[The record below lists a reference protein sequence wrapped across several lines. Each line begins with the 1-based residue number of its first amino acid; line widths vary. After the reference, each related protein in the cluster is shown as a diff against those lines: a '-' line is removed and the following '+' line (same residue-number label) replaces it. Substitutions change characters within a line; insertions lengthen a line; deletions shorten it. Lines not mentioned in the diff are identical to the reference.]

1 MKESWRTTGQS
12 LAASLDGPR
21 FCGFE
26 RLQRAIFFAVFMIWS
41 SLVRAIACVCSVEFR
56 ARMLTII
63 RTRTLPMTLSSSLS
77 GPLVEPRVI
86 RKQYAMEMAVE
97 RTRLLYQ
104 GSLLPTLF
112 MLINGLV
119 CAGLLWSPQ
128 RYLLV
133 SIWLIWLLSLVALR
147 VIQVAAF
154 DSAMP
159 SRQAQ
164 PIWRRMFLLGSAIS
178 GLTLAA
184 AGIALVP
191 TDSFLQQAWVFGLIG
206 AATLSASVAYAV
218 SLPAFLSFTLPCLL
232 PAIGYLF
239 WGGDEQQQGWGWL
252 GLILLGSLSV
262 VAWQVNR
269 LIQRELMRRFQN
281 QALIEHLQQAQSR
294 SELLNQELAREIEQR
309 RHAEEEL
316 REAQVGLESRVAQRS
331 RELDAANQ
339 ALSKSEARLALAL
352 KASELGL
359 WDWNLQTDEV
369 HHTQLKE
376 LFGIEPEFVTAMLSH
391 LKPRLHPLDLPPLRR
406 ALVEH
411 LKGRTED
418 YQIEYRVRHGDGH
431 WVWIEDRGRAVER
444 GANGRVI
451 RMVGTRRDISVSKGL
466 EEQRQLAA
474 TVFEAASEGIVIFD
488 PDYALIA
495 VNQAFSRVT
504 GYQIED
510 LLGRNVVELPC
521 SRDARRHYP
530 AIHQALEQHGS
541 WQGELVEARKNGEL
555 YPQWLQLNVVRDIR
569 GNVSHIVGFFADLS
583 ARRESEERMRYLTHY
598 DELTGLA
605 NRSLFRERLN
615 EAHQRVRQG
624 GRSLA
629 LLHINLDRFKL
640 LNDSLGHE
648 VADQMLQKMA
658 RRLVN
663 ALPEADTIARL
674 SGDEFAVLFDA
685 YGNLSSLARVA
696 TRLSTK
702 LRLPLTVE
710 GHELVVSASMGI
722 SMLPDNAR
730 EISALVSQSNMAMQH
745 AKHLG
750 GNNFQFYTDSLQA
763 STLERLQL
771 ENHLRKAIEEKQ
783 LKVFYQ
789 PKLCLAT
796 GRLNAA
802 EALVRWDHPTMG
814 RVPPG
819 DFIGLAEETGLI
831 GPIGEFVLRQA
842 CWQACEWQRQG
853 LEPIRVSVN
862 LSVHQLRQGKLVS
875 LVRQVL
881 EETGLAPHYLELE
894 LTESQ
899 LLDSVEHIIA
909 TFQQLR
915 DLGVKLAI
923 DDFGTGYSSLSYL
936 KRIPVDYVKIDQAFI
951 RGLGEGGEDAAITR
965 AIIAMAHGLSLKV
978 VAEGVERPEQL
989 EFLKAELCDEVQ
1001 GYLIS
1006 RPVEAFAVAE
1016 LLRADNPFA

>member
-1 MKESWRTTGQS
+1 
-12 LAASLDGPR
+12 
-21 FCGFE
+21 
-26 RLQRAIFFAVFMIWS
+26 
-41 SLVRAIACVCSVEFR
+41 
-56 ARMLTII
+56 
-63 RTRTLPMTLSSSLS
+63 MTLSTDLS
-77 GPLVEPRVI
+77 GPSVEPRVI

-128 RYLLV
+128 RYFLV
-133 SIWLIWLLSLVALR
+133 SVWLIWLLSLVALR

-159 SRQAQ
+159 SRQAHPVWQ
-164 PIWRRMFLLGSAIS
+164 RMFLLGSALT
-178 GLTLAA
+178 GLTLAG

-191 TDSFLQQAWVFGLIG
+191 ADSFQQQAWVFGLIG
-206 AATLSASVAYAV
+206 AAALSASVAYAV
-218 SLPAFLSFTLPCLL
+218 SLHAYLSFTLPCLL
-232 PAIGYLF
+232 PAIVYLF
-239 WGGDEQQQGWGWL
+239 WGGDPQAQGWGWL

-269 LIQRELMRRFQN
+269 LIQRGLLRRFQN

-294 SELLNQELAREIEQR
+294 SDQLNQELAREVEQR
-309 RHAEEEL
+309 RHAEDEL
-316 REAQVGLESRVAQRS
+316 RKAQVGLESRVAQRS
-331 RELDAANQ
+331 LELDVANQ

-369 HHTQLKE
+369 HHTQIKE
-376 LFGIEPEFVTAMLSH
+376 LFGLEPEYVTAMLSH
-391 LKPRLHPLDLPPLRR
+391 LKPRLHPQDLPPLKR

-431 WVWIEDRGRAVER
+431 WVWIEDRGRVVER
-444 GANGRVI
+444 SDSGRVV
-451 RMVGTRRDISVSKGL
+451 RMVGTRRDISASKDL

-474 TVFEAASEGIVIFD
+474 TVFEAASEGIVIFN
-488 PDYALIA
+488 PDYELIA
-495 VNQAFSRVT
+495 INQAFSRVT
-504 GYQIED
+504 GYHID
-510 LLGRNVVELPC
+510 DMLGRNVVELPC
-521 SRDARRHYP
+521 SRDARRHYS
-530 AIHQALEQHGS
+530 AIHHALEQHGS
-541 WQGELVEARKNGEL
+541 WQGELVETRKNGEL
-555 YPQWLQLNVVRDIR
+555 YPQWLQLNAVRDRR
-569 GNVSHIVGFFADLS
+569 GHVSHIVGFFADLS

-605 NRSLFRERLN
+605 NRSLFRERLR

-648 VADQMLQKMA
+648 VADQLLQKMA

-674 SGDEFAVLFDA
+674 SGDEFAVLFDS

-696 TRLSTK
+696 TRLSSK
-702 LRLPLTVE
+702 LRLPVTVD

-750 GNNFQFYTDSLQA
+750 GDNFQFYTESLQA

-771 ENHLRKAIEEKQ
+771 ENQLRKAIEERQ

-796 GRLNAA
+796 GKLNAA

-819 DFIGLAEETGLI
+819 EFIGLAEETGLI

-894 LTESQ
+894 LTESH

-951 RGLGEGGEDAAITR
+951 RGLGQGTVDAAITR

-989 EFLKAELCDEVQ
+989 EFLKAERCDEVQ

-1006 RPVEAFAVAE
+1006 RPIEADGLAA
-1016 LLRADNPFA
+1016 LLRADFRAT

>member
-1 MKESWRTTGQS
+1 
-12 LAASLDGPR
+12 
-21 FCGFE
+21 
-26 RLQRAIFFAVFMIWS
+26 
-41 SLVRAIACVCSVEFR
+41 
-56 ARMLTII
+56 
-63 RTRTLPMTLSSSLS
+63 MTLSFDLS
-77 GPLVEPRVI
+77 GPIVEPREI

-128 RYLLV
+128 RYFLV
-133 SIWLIWLLSLVALR
+133 SVWLVWLLSLVALR

-154 DSAMP
+154 DSAIP
-159 SRQAQ
+159 NRQAN
-164 PIWRRMFLLGSAIS
+164 PIWRRMFLLGSGLT
-178 GLTLAA
+178 GLTLAG
-184 AGIALVP
+184 AGIALAP
-191 TDSFLQQAWVFGLIG
+191 ADNFIQQAWVFGLIG
-206 AATLSASVAYAV
+206 AAALSASVAYAV

-232 PAIGYLF
+232 PAIAYMFL
-239 WGGDEQQQGWGWL
+239 GGDEQLQGWGWF
-252 GLILLGSLSV
+252 GLILLGALSV

-269 LIQRELMRRFQN
+269 LIDRGLMRRFQN
-281 QALIEHLQQAQSR
+281 QALIEHLQQAQSC
-294 SELLNQELAREIEQR
+294 SDQLNQKLAKEIEQR
-309 RHAEEEL
+309 RRAEDEL
-316 REAQVGLESRVAQRS
+316 REIQIDLENRVAQRS
-331 RELDAANQ
+331 LELDAANQ

-369 HHTQLKE
+369 HHTQIQE
-376 LFGIEPEFVTAMLSH
+376 LFGLEPEQVTALLRH
-391 LKPRLHPLDLPPLRR
+391 LKPRLHPEDLPALKR

-444 GANGRVI
+444 AKNGRVI

-488 PDYALIA
+488 PNYALIA

-504 GYQIED
+504 GYDIED
-510 LLGRNVVELPC
+510 MIGRNVVELPC
-521 SRDARRHYP
+521 SRDARRHYA
-530 AIHQALEQHGS
+530 AIHQALEQQGS
-541 WQGELVEARKNGEL
+541 WQGELVETRKNGEM
-555 YPQWLQLNVVRDIR
+555 YPQWLQLNAVRDTR

-605 NRSLFRERLN
+605 NRSMFRERLS

-624 GRSLA
+624 GYRSLA
-629 LLHINLDRFKL
+629 LLHINLDRFKQ

-648 VADQMLQKMA
+648 VADQLLQKMA
-658 RRLVN
+658 QRLVN

-674 SGDEFAVLFDA
+674 SGDEFAVLFNS

-696 TRLSTK
+696 TRLASK
-702 LRLPLTVE
+702 LSLPVTIE

-722 SMLPDNAR
+722 SLLPDSAR

-771 ENHLRKAIEEKQ
+771 ENHLRKAVEEQQ
-783 LKVFYQ
+783 LTVFYQ

-796 GRLNAA
+796 GKLNAA
-802 EALVRWDHPTMG
+802 EALVRWNHPTMG

-881 EETGLAPHYLELE
+881 EETALAPHLLELE

-951 RGLGEGGEDAAITR
+951 RGLGEGSEDAAITR
-965 AIIAMAHGLSLKV
+965 AIIAMAHGLKLKV
-978 VAEGVERPEQL
+978 VAEGVEREEQL
-989 EFLKAELCDEVQ
+989 EFLKAERCDEVQ

-1006 RPVEAFAVAE
+1006 RPVEAETLAG
-1016 LLRADNPFA
+1016 LLLAQAAS

>member
-1 MKESWRTTGQS
+1 
-12 LAASLDGPR
+12 
-21 FCGFE
+21 
-26 RLQRAIFFAVFMIWS
+26 
-41 SLVRAIACVCSVEFR
+41 
-56 ARMLTII
+56 
-63 RTRTLPMTLSSSLS
+63 MTLSTSLS
-77 GPLVEPRVI
+77 GPSVAPQVI
-86 RKQYAMEMAVE
+86 RQQYATQMAVE

-104 GSLLPTLF
+104 GSLLPTVF
-112 MLINGLV
+112 MLLNGLV
-119 CAGLLWSPQ
+119 CAALLWSPQ
-128 RYLLV
+128 RYGLV
-133 SIWLIWLLSLVALR
+133 SVWLVWLLTLVALR

-154 DSAMP
+154 DSALP
-159 SRQAQ
+159 ARQAQ
-164 PIWRRMFLLGSAIS
+164 PVWQRMFLLGSAAS
-178 GLTLAA
+178 GLTLGI
-184 AGIALVP
+184 AGIAVVP

-218 SLPAFLSFTLPCLL
+218 SLPAFLSFALPCLL

-239 WGGDEQQQGWGWL
+239 WGSGEQQGWGWL
-252 GLILLGSLSV
+252 GLILLGLLSV

-269 LIQRELMRRFQN
+269 LIQRGLLRGFQN
-281 QALIEHLQQAQSR
+281 QALIEHLQQSQHR
-294 SELLNQELAREIEQR
+294 SEQLNEDLAREIEQR
-309 RHAEEEL
+309 RSAEEQL
-316 REAQVGLESRVAQRS
+316 RQAQVGLEQRVAQRS
-331 RELDAANQ
+331 LELDAANQ
-339 ALSKSEARLALAL
+339 ALKKSEARLGLAL

-376 LFGIEPEFVTAMLSH
+376 LFGLEPEYVTAMLGH
-391 LKPRLHPLDLPPLRR
+391 LNPRLHPQDVPLLKR

-418 YQIEYRVRHGDGH
+418 YQIEYRVRHEDGH

-444 GANGRVI
+444 TSNGRVI
-451 RMVGTRRDISVSKGL
+451 RMVGTRRDISTRKEL
-466 EEQRQLAA
+466 EEQRRLAA
-474 TVFEAASEGIVIFD
+474 TVFEAASEGIVILD

-495 VNQAFSRVT
+495 INQAFSHVT

-510 LLGRNVVELPC
+510 MLGRNVVELPC

-530 AIHQALEQHGS
+530 VIHQALEQHGS

-555 YPQWLQLNVVRDIR
+555 YPQWLQLTAVRDVR
-569 GNVSHIVGFFADLS
+569 GNVSHIVGFFTDLS
-583 ARRESEERMRYLTHY
+583 ARRASEERMRYLSHY

-605 NRSLFRERLN
+605 NRALFRERLHD
-615 EAHQRVRQG
+615 AYQRIRQG

-648 VADQMLQKMA
+648 VADQLLQKMA

-696 TRLSTK
+696 TRLSAK
-702 LRLPLTVE
+702 LRLPLNIE

-730 EISALVSQSNMAMQH
+730 DIPALVSQSNMAMQH

-771 ENHLRKAIEEKQ
+771 ENQLRKAIDEHQ

-853 LEPIRVSVN
+853 LAPIRVSVN

-951 RGLGEGGEDAAITR
+951 RGVGEGGEDAAITR

-978 VAEGVERPEQL
+978 VAEGVEDQRQL
-989 EFLKAELCDEVQ
+989 DFLKAEGCDEVQ

-1006 RPVEAFAVAE
+1006 RPVEASE
-1016 LLRADNPFA
+1016 LGALLGR

>member
-1 MKESWRTTGQS
+1 
-12 LAASLDGPR
+12 
-21 FCGFE
+21 
-26 RLQRAIFFAVFMIWS
+26 
-41 SLVRAIACVCSVEFR
+41 
-56 ARMLTII
+56 
-63 RTRTLPMTLSSSLS
+63 MTLSSDLS
-77 GPLVEPRVI
+77 GPAVDPRVI

-119 CAGLLWSPQ
+119 CAWLLWSPQ
-128 RYLLV
+128 RYFLV
-133 SIWLIWLLSLVALR
+133 SVWLVWLLSLVALR

-154 DSAMP
+154 DSAIP
-159 SRQAQ
+159 NRQAH
-164 PIWRRMFLLGSAIS
+164 PIWRRMFLLGSALT
-178 GLTLAA
+178 GLTLAG

-191 TDSFLQQAWVFGLIG
+191 GDNFIQQAWVFGLIG
-206 AATLSASVAYAV
+206 AAALSASVAYAV

-239 WGGDEQQQGWGWL
+239 WGGDEQGQGWGWF
-252 GLILLGSLSV
+252 GLILLGALSV

-269 LIQRELMRRFQN
+269 LIDSGLLRRFQN
-281 QALIEHLQQAQSR
+281 QALIEHLQQAR
-294 SELLNQELAREIEQR
+294 SEGDRLNHKLAKEIDQR
-309 RHAEEEL
+309 RRAEDEL
-316 REAQVGLESRVAQRS
+316 RAIQTGLEGRIAQRS
-331 RELDAANQ
+331 LELDSANQ

-359 WDWNLQTDEV
+359 WDWNLKTDEV
-369 HHTQLKE
+369 HHTHLQE
-376 LFGIEPEFVTAMLSH
+376 LFGLEPEFVTAMLRH
-391 LKPRLHPLDLPPLRR
+391 LKPRLHPDDLPSLKR

-411 LKGRTED
+411 LKGRSED
-418 YQIEYRVRHGDGH
+418 YQVEYRVRHVDGH

-444 GANGRVI
+444 SDNGRVI
-451 RMVGTRRDISVSKGL
+451 RMVGTRRDISVSKSL
-466 EEQRQLAA
+466 EVQRQLAA

-488 PDYALIA
+488 PNYALIA

-504 GYQIED
+504 GYAIED
-510 LLGRNVVELPC
+510 MLGRNVVDLPC
-521 SRDARRHYP
+521 SRDARRHY
-530 AIHQALEQHGS
+530 ATIHQALEQQGT
-541 WQGELVEARKNGEL
+541 WQGELVETRKNGEL
-555 YPQWLQLNVVRDIR
+555 YPQWLQLNTVRDAR

-583 ARRESEERMRYLTHY
+583 ARRQSEERMRYLTHY

-605 NRSLFRERLN
+605 NRSLFRERLS

-624 GRSLA
+624 GYRSLA

-648 VADQMLQKMA
+648 IADQLLQKIA

-674 SGDEFAVLFDA
+674 SGDEFAVLFNA

-696 TRLSTK
+696 TRLSSK
-702 LRLPLTVE
+702 LRTPMTVE

-722 SMLPDNAR
+722 SLLPDNAR
-730 EISALVSQSNMAMQH
+730 EVSALVSQSNIAMQH

-771 ENHLRKAIEEKQ
+771 ENQLRKAIEEKQ

-814 RVPPG
+814 SVPPG

-853 LEPIRVSVN
+853 LAPIRMSVN
-862 LSVHQLRQGKLVS
+862 LSVHQLRHGKLVS

-881 EETGLAPHYLELE
+881 EETGLAPHNLELE
-894 LTESQ
+894 LTESH

-915 DLGVKLAI
+915 NLGVKLAI

-951 RGLGEGGEDAAITR
+951 RGLGEGTVDAAITR

-989 EFLKAELCDEVQ
+989 EFLKAERCDEVQ

-1006 RPVEAFAVAE
+1006 RPVEADG
-1016 LLRADNPFA
+1016 LLQQLRADAKPL

>member
-1 MKESWRTTGQS
+1 
-12 LAASLDGPR
+12 
-21 FCGFE
+21 
-26 RLQRAIFFAVFMIWS
+26 
-41 SLVRAIACVCSVEFR
+41 
-56 ARMLTII
+56 
-63 RTRTLPMTLSSSLS
+63 MTLSFDLS
-77 GPLVEPRVI
+77 GPTVEPRVI

-128 RYLLV
+128 RYFLV
-133 SIWLIWLLSLVALR
+133 SVWLVWLLSLVALR

-154 DSAMP
+154 DSAIP
-159 SRQAQ
+159 NRQAQ
-164 PIWRRMFLLGSAIS
+164 PIWRRMFLLGSGLT
-178 GLTLAA
+178 GLTLAG

-191 TDSFLQQAWVFGLIG
+191 ADNFIQQAWVFGLIG
-206 AATLSASVAYAV
+206 AAALSASVAYAV

-232 PAIGYLF
+232 PAIAYMF
-239 WGGDEQQQGWGWL
+239 WGADEQQQGWGWF
-252 GLILLGSLSV
+252 GLILLGALSV
-262 VAWQVNR
+262 VTWQVNR
-269 LIQRELMRRFQN
+269 LIDRGLMRRFQN
-281 QALIEHLQQAQSR
+281 QALIEHLQQAQSC
-294 SELLNQELAREIEQR
+294 SDQLNQKLAKEIEQR
-309 RHAEEEL
+309 RRAENEL
-316 REAQVGLESRVAQRS
+316 REIQVDLENRVAQRS
-331 RELDAANQ
+331 LELDAANQ

-369 HHTQLKE
+369 HHTQIQE
-376 LFGIEPEFVTAMLSH
+376 LFGLEPDQVTAILRH
-391 LKPRLHPLDLPPLRR
+391 LKPRLHPEDLPALKR

-444 GANGRVI
+444 AENGRVL
-451 RMVGTRRDISVSKGL
+451 RMVGTRRDISVSKNL

-488 PDYALIA
+488 PTYALIA
-495 VNQAFSRVT
+495 INQAFSRVT
-504 GYQIED
+504 GYAIEEMI
-510 LLGRNVVELPC
+510 GRNVVELPC
-521 SRDARRHYP
+521 SRDARRHYA
-530 AIHQALEQHGS
+530 AIHQALEQQGS
-541 WQGELVEARKNGEL
+541 WQGELVETRKNGEM
-555 YPQWLQLNVVRDIR
+555 YPQWLQLNAVRDSR

-605 NRSLFRERLN
+605 NRAMFRERLS

-624 GRSLA
+624 GYRSLA
-629 LLHINLDRFKL
+629 LLHINLDRFKQ

-648 VADQMLQKMA
+648 VADQLLQKMA

-674 SGDEFAVLFDA
+674 SGDEFAVLFNA

-696 TRLSTK
+696 TRLASK
-702 LRLPLTVE
+702 LRLPVTID

-722 SMLPDNAR
+722 SLLPDSAR

-796 GRLNAA
+796 GKLNAA

-881 EETGLAPHYLELE
+881 EETGLEPRYLELE

-951 RGLGEGGEDAAITR
+951 RGLGEGSEDAAITR

-978 VAEGVERPEQL
+978 VAEGVERTEQL
-989 EFLKAELCDEVQ
+989 EFLKIERCDEVQ

-1006 RPVEAFAVAE
+1006 RPIEAQGLAR
-1016 LLRADNPFA
+1016 LLREQCAG

>member
-1 MKESWRTTGQS
+1 
-12 LAASLDGPR
+12 
-21 FCGFE
+21 
-26 RLQRAIFFAVFMIWS
+26 
-41 SLVRAIACVCSVEFR
+41 
-56 ARMLTII
+56 
-63 RTRTLPMTLSSSLS
+63 MTLSSSLP
-77 GPLVEPRVI
+77 GPIVEPQVI

-128 RYLLV
+128 RYWLV
-133 SIWLIWLLSLVALR
+133 SVWLVWLLALVALR

-154 DSAMP
+154 DSAIP
-159 SRQAQ
+159 GRQAQ
-164 PIWRRMFLLGSAIS
+164 PIWHRMFLLGSAVS

-239 WGGDEQQQGWGWL
+239 WGGDERQQGWGWL

-269 LIQRELMRRFQN
+269 LIQRGMMRRFQN

-294 SELLNQELAREIEQR
+294 SERLNQALAREVEQR
-309 RHAEEEL
+309 RQAEEEL
-316 REAQVGLESRVAQRS
+316 REAQVGLENRVAQRS
-331 RELDAANQ
+331 LDLDAANQ

-376 LFGIEPEFVTAMLSH
+376 LFGLEPEFITAMLRH
-391 LKPRLHPLDLPPLRR
+391 LKPRLHPKDLPALRR

-444 GANGRVI
+444 SASGRVL
-451 RMVGTRRDISVSKGL
+451 RMVGTRRDISASKDL

-504 GYQIED
+504 GYQVED

-530 AIHQALEQHGS
+530 IIHQALEAQGT

-555 YPQWLQLNVVRDIR
+555 YPQWLQLNVVRDSR

-583 ARRESEERMRYLTHY
+583 ARRESEERMRNLTHY

-605 NRSLFRERLN
+605 NRALFRERLH
-615 EAHQRVRQG
+615 EAHQRVRRG

-640 LNDSLGHE
+640 LNDSLGHD
-648 VADQMLQKMA
+648 VADQLLQKMA

-663 ALPEADTIARL
+663 ALPEANTIARL

-702 LRLPLTVE
+702 LRVPLTIE
-710 GHELVVSASMGI
+710 DHELVVSASMGI
-722 SMLPDNAR
+722 SLLPDNAR
-730 EISALVSQSNMAMQH
+730 EISTLISQSNMAMQH

-750 GNNFQFYTDSLQA
+750 GNNFQFYTDSLQT
-763 STLERLQL
+763 STFERLQL
-771 ENHLRKAIEEKQ
+771 ENQLRKAIEERQ

-789 PKLCLAT
+789 PKRCLAT

-814 RVPPG
+814 WVLPG
-819 DFIGLAEETGLI
+819 AFIGLAEETGLI

-862 LSVHQLRQGKLVS
+862 LSVHQLRRGTLVS

-909 TFQQLR
+909 TFEQLR

-951 RGLGEGGEDAAITR
+951 RGLGEGGADAAITR

-978 VAEGVERPEQL
+978 VAEGVEHEEQL
-989 EFLKAELCDEVQ
+989 AFLKAERCDEVQ

-1006 RPVEAFAVAE
+1006 RPVEADRFSG
-1016 LLRADNPFA
+1016 LLRDQDAGP

>member
-1 MKESWRTTGQS
+1 
-12 LAASLDGPR
+12 
-21 FCGFE
+21 
-26 RLQRAIFFAVFMIWS
+26 
-41 SLVRAIACVCSVEFR
+41 
-56 ARMLTII
+56 
-63 RTRTLPMTLSSSLS
+63 MTLSTGPS
-77 GPLVEPRVI
+77 GPFVEPRVV

-112 MLINGLV
+112 MLLNGLV
-119 CAGLLWSPQ
+119 CAWLLWSPE
-128 RYLLV
+128 RYWLV
-133 SIWLIWLLSLVALR
+133 SVWMVWLLALVALR

-154 DSAMP
+154 DSAIP

-164 PIWRRMFLLGSAIS
+164 PVWRRMFLLGSAVS
-178 GLTLAA
+178 GLTLAC
-184 AGIALVP
+184 AGIALMP
-191 TDSFLQQAWVFGLIG
+191 TDNFLQQAWVFGLIG
-206 AATLSASVAYAV
+206 AAILSASVAYAV

-239 WGGDEQQQGWGWL
+239 WGGDEQQRGWGWL
-252 GLILLGSLSV
+252 GLILLVSLSV

-269 LIQRELMRRFQN
+269 LIQMGLLRRFQN

-294 SELLNQELAREIEQR
+294 SEQLNSELLREVEQR
-309 RHAEEEL
+309 RRAEEEL

-331 RELDAANQ
+331 LELDAANQ

-352 KASELGL
+352 KASQLGL

-369 HHTQLKE
+369 HHSHIKE
-376 LFGIEPEFVTAMLSH
+376 LFGLEPEFVRAMLSH
-391 LKPRLHPLDLPPLRR
+391 LKPLLHPEDLPLLKR

-418 YQIEYRVRHGDGH
+418 YLVEYRVRHGDGH

-444 GANGRVI
+444 GPGGRVL
-451 RMVGTRRDISVSKGL
+451 RMVGTRRDISASKQQ
-466 EEQRQLAA
+466 EEQQRLSAM
-474 TVFEAASEGIVIFD
+474 VFEAASEGIVILD
-488 PDYALIA
+488 PDYVLLAA
-495 VNQAFSRVT
+495 NQAFSRVT

-510 LLGRNVVELPC
+510 MLGRNVVDLPC

-530 AIHQALEQHGS
+530 VIHQALEQHGS

-555 YPQWLQLNVVRDIR
+555 YPQWLQLNVVRDTR
-569 GNVSHIVGFFADLS
+569 GNISHIVGFFADLS

-605 NRSLFRERLN
+605 NRSLFRERLR
-615 EAHQRVRQG
+615 EAHQRMRQG

-629 LLHINLDRFKL
+629 LVHINLDRFKL
-640 LNDSLGHE
+640 LNDSLGHD
-648 VADQMLQKMA
+648 VADQLLQKMA

-685 YGNLSSLARVA
+685 YGSLSSLTRVA
-696 TRLSTK
+696 TRLSAK
-702 LRLPLTVE
+702 LRLPITVE

-722 SMLPDNAR
+722 SMLPDSAR
-730 EISALVSQSNMAMQH
+730 EIPALISQANIAMQH

-750 GNNFQFYTDSLQA
+750 GNNFQFYTASLQA

-771 ENHLRKAIEEKQ
+771 ENQLRKAVEERQ

-802 EALVRWDHPTMG
+802 EALVRWDHPDLG

-819 DFIGLAEETGLI
+819 DFIGLAEEIGLI

-853 LEPIRVSVN
+853 LPAIRVSVN

-875 LVRQVL
+875 LVRSVL
-881 EETGLAPHYLELE
+881 EETGLAPHFLELE
-894 LTESQ
+894 LTESH
-899 LLDSVEHIIA
+899 LLDSVEHIVS

-915 DLGVKLAI
+915 DLG
-923 DDFGTGYSSLSYL
+923 
-936 KRIPVDYVKIDQAFI
+936 
-951 RGLGEGGEDAAITR
+951 
-965 AIIAMAHGLSLKV
+965 
-978 VAEGVERPEQL
+978 
-989 EFLKAELCDEVQ
+989 
-1001 GYLIS
+1001 
-1006 RPVEAFAVAE
+1006 
-1016 LLRADNPFA
+1016 

>member
-1 MKESWRTTGQS
+1 
-12 LAASLDGPR
+12 
-21 FCGFE
+21 
-26 RLQRAIFFAVFMIWS
+26 
-41 SLVRAIACVCSVEFR
+41 
-56 ARMLTII
+56 
-63 RTRTLPMTLSSSLS
+63 MTLSTGPS
-77 GPLVEPRVI
+77 GPFVEPRVV

-112 MLINGLV
+112 MLLNGLV
-119 CAGLLWSPQ
+119 CAWLLWTPE
-128 RYLLV
+128 RYWLV
-133 SIWLIWLLSLVALR
+133 SVWMVWLLALVALR

-154 DSAMP
+154 DSAIP

-164 PIWRRMFLLGSAIS
+164 PVWRRMFLLGSAVS
-178 GLTLAA
+178 GLTLAC
-184 AGIALVP
+184 AGIALMP
-191 TDSFLQQAWVFGLIG
+191 TDNFLQQAWVFGLIG
-206 AATLSASVAYAV
+206 AAILSASVAYAV

-239 WGGDEQQQGWGWL
+239 WGGDEQQRGWGWL
-252 GLILLGSLSV
+252 GLILLVSLSV

-269 LIQRELMRRFQN
+269 LIQMGLLRRFQN

-294 SELLNQELAREIEQR
+294 SEQLNSELLREVEQR
-309 RHAEEEL
+309 RRAEEEL

-331 RELDAANQ
+331 LELDAANQ

-352 KASELGL
+352 KASQLGL

-369 HHTQLKE
+369 HHSHIKE
-376 LFGIEPEFVTAMLSH
+376 LFGLEPEFVRAMLSH
-391 LKPRLHPLDLPPLRR
+391 LKPLLHPEDLPLLKR

-418 YQIEYRVRHGDGH
+418 YLVEYRVRHGDGH

-444 GANGRVI
+444 GPGGRVL
-451 RMVGTRRDISVSKGL
+451 RMVGTRRDISASKQQ
-466 EEQRQLAA
+466 EEQRRLSAM
-474 TVFEAASEGIVIFD
+474 VFEAASEGIVILD
-488 PDYALIA
+488 PDYVLLAI
-495 VNQAFSRVT
+495 NQAFSRVT

-510 LLGRNVVELPC
+510 MLGRNVVDLPC

-530 AIHQALEQHGS
+530 VIHQALEQHGS

-555 YPQWLQLNVVRDIR
+555 YPQWLQLNVVRDTR
-569 GNVSHIVGFFADLS
+569 GNISHIVGFFADLS

-605 NRSLFRERLN
+605 NRSLFRERLR
-615 EAHQRVRQG
+615 EAYQRMRQG

-629 LLHINLDRFKL
+629 LVHINLDRFKL
-640 LNDSLGHE
+640 LNDSLGHD
-648 VADQMLQKMA
+648 VADQLLQKMA

-663 ALPEADTIARL
+663 ALPEADTIVRL

-685 YGNLSSLARVA
+685 YGSLSSLTRVA
-696 TRLSTK
+696 TRLSAK
-702 LRLPLTVE
+702 LRLPITVE

-722 SMLPDNAR
+722 SMLPDSAR
-730 EISALVSQSNMAMQH
+730 EIPALISQANIAMQH

-750 GNNFQFYTDSLQA
+750 GNNFQFYTASLQA

-771 ENHLRKAIEEKQ
+771 ENQLRKAVEERQ

-802 EALVRWDHPTMG
+802 EALVRWDHPDLG

-819 DFIGLAEETGLI
+819 DFIGLAEEIGLI

-853 LEPIRVSVN
+853 LPAIRVSVN

-875 LVRQVL
+875 LVRSVL
-881 EETGLAPHYLELE
+881 KETGLAPHFLELE
-894 LTESQ
+894 LTESH
-899 LLDSVEHIIA
+899 LLDSVEHIVS

-951 RGLGEGGEDAAITR
+951 RGLSEGGADAAITR

-978 VAEGVERPEQL
+978 VAEGVEHPGQL
-989 EFLKAELCDEVQ
+989 AFLKEQKCDEVQ

-1006 RPVEAFAVAE
+1006 RPVEAEGLAA
-1016 LLRADNPFA
+1016 LLRAETL

>member
-1 MKESWRTTGQS
+1 
-12 LAASLDGPR
+12 
-21 FCGFE
+21 
-26 RLQRAIFFAVFMIWS
+26 
-41 SLVRAIACVCSVEFR
+41 
-56 ARMLTII
+56 
-63 RTRTLPMTLSSSLS
+63 MTLSTGPS
-77 GPLVEPRVI
+77 GPFVEPRVV

-112 MLINGLV
+112 MLLNGLV
-119 CAGLLWSPQ
+119 CAWLLWSPE
-128 RYLLV
+128 RYWLV
-133 SIWLIWLLSLVALR
+133 SVWMVWLLALVALR

-154 DSAMP
+154 DSAIP

-164 PIWRRMFLLGSAIS
+164 PVWRRMFLLGSAVS
-178 GLTLAA
+178 GLTLAC
-184 AGIALVP
+184 AGIALMP
-191 TDSFLQQAWVFGLIG
+191 TDNFLQQAWVFGLIG
-206 AATLSASVAYAV
+206 AAILSASVAYAV

-239 WGGDEQQQGWGWL
+239 WGGNEQQRGWGWL
-252 GLILLGSLSV
+252 GLILLVSLSV

-269 LIQRELMRRFQN
+269 LIQMGLLRRFQN

-294 SELLNQELAREIEQR
+294 SEQLNSELLREVEQR
-309 RHAEEEL
+309 RRAEEEL

-331 RELDAANQ
+331 LELDAANQ

-352 KASELGL
+352 KASQLGL

-369 HHTQLKE
+369 HHSHIKE
-376 LFGIEPEFVTAMLSH
+376 LFGLEPEFVRAMLSH
-391 LKPRLHPLDLPPLRR
+391 LKPLLHPEDLPLLKR

-418 YQIEYRVRHGDGH
+418 YLVEYRVRHGDGH

-444 GANGRVI
+444 GPGGRVL
-451 RMVGTRRDISVSKGL
+451 RMVGTRRDISASKQQ
-466 EEQRQLAA
+466 EEQRRLSAM
-474 TVFEAASEGIVIFD
+474 VFEAASEGIVILD
-488 PDYALIA
+488 PDYVLLAA
-495 VNQAFSRVT
+495 NQAFSRVT

-510 LLGRNVVELPC
+510 MLGRNVVDLPC

-530 AIHQALEQHGS
+530 VIHQALEQHGS

-555 YPQWLQLNVVRDIR
+555 YPQWLQLNVVRDTR
-569 GNVSHIVGFFADLS
+569 GNISHIVGFFADLS

-605 NRSLFRERLN
+605 NRSLFRERLR
-615 EAHQRVRQG
+615 EAHQRMRQG

-629 LLHINLDRFKL
+629 LVHINLDRFKL
-640 LNDSLGHE
+640 LNDSLGHD
-648 VADQMLQKMA
+648 VADQLLQKMA

-685 YGNLSSLARVA
+685 YGSLSSLTRVA
-696 TRLSTK
+696 TRLSAK
-702 LRLPLTVE
+702 LRLPITVE

-722 SMLPDNAR
+722 SMLPDSAR
-730 EISALVSQSNMAMQH
+730 EIPALISQANIAMQH

-750 GNNFQFYTDSLQA
+750 GNNFQFYTASLQA

-771 ENHLRKAIEEKQ
+771 ENQLRKAVEERQ

-802 EALVRWDHPTMG
+802 EALVRWDHPDLG

-819 DFIGLAEETGLI
+819 DFIGLAEEIGLI

-853 LEPIRVSVN
+853 LPAIRVSVN

-875 LVRQVL
+875 LVRSVL
-881 EETGLAPHYLELE
+881 EETGLAPHFLELE
-894 LTESQ
+894 LTESH
-899 LLDSVEHIIA
+899 LLDSVEHIVS

-951 RGLGEGGEDAAITR
+951 RGLSEGGADAAITR

-978 VAEGVERPEQL
+978 VAEGVEHPGQL
-989 EFLKAELCDEVQ
+989 AFLKEQKCDEVQ

-1006 RPVEAFAVAE
+1006 RPVEAEGLAA
-1016 LLRADNPFA
+1016 LLRAETL

>member
-1 MKESWRTTGQS
+1 
-12 LAASLDGPR
+12 
-21 FCGFE
+21 
-26 RLQRAIFFAVFMIWS
+26 
-41 SLVRAIACVCSVEFR
+41 
-56 ARMLTII
+56 
-63 RTRTLPMTLSSSLS
+63 MTPISDLS
-77 GPLVEPRVI
+77 GPFMEPRVI
-86 RKQYAMEMAVE
+86 RQHYAVEIAVE

-112 MLINGLV
+112 MLLNGLV
-119 CAGLLWSPQ
+119 CTWLLWSPS
-128 RYLLV
+128 RYLLLSV
-133 SIWLIWLLSLVALR
+133 WMVWLLALVALR

-154 DSAMP
+154 DSAIP

-164 PIWRRMFLLGSAIS
+164 PVWLRMFLLGSTVS
-178 GLTLAA
+178 GLTLAC

-191 TDSFLQQAWVFGLIG
+191 TDSFLQQSWVFGLIG
-206 AATLSASVAYAV
+206 AAILSASVAYAV
-218 SLPAFLSFTLPCLL
+218 SLKAFLSFTLPCLL
-232 PAIGYLF
+232 PAIAYLF
-239 WGGDEQQQGWGWL
+239 WGGDEQQRGWGWL
-252 GLILLGSLSV
+252 GLILLASLSV

-269 LIQRELMRRFQN
+269 LIQRGLLRRFQN
-281 QALIEHLQQAQSR
+281 QALIEHLQDAQSR
-294 SELLNQELAREIEQR
+294 SGQLNRELAREVEQR
-309 RHAEEEL
+309 RRAEEQL
-316 REAQVGLESRVAQRS
+316 REAQAGLEQRVVQRS
-331 RELDAANQ
+331 LELDAANQ

-352 KASELGL
+352 NASELGL

-369 HHTQLKE
+369 HHTQIKE
-376 LFGIEPEFVTAMLSH
+376 LFGLEPEGVTAMLSH
-391 LKPRLHPLDLPPLRR
+391 LKPRLHPEDLPTLRR

-411 LKGRTED
+411 LKGRSED
-418 YQIEYRVRHGDGH
+418 YQVEYRVLHGAGH

-444 GANGRVI
+444 GPDGRVL
-451 RMVGTRRDISVSKGL
+451 RMAGTRRDISADKEL
-466 EEQRQLAA
+466 EVQRNLAA
-474 TVFEAASEGIVIFD
+474 TVFEAASEGIVILD
-488 PDYALIA
+488 PDYVLIA
-495 VNQAFSRVT
+495 ANQAFSQVT
-504 GYQIED
+504 GFQIED
-510 LLGRNVVELPC
+510 MLGCNVVELPC

-530 AIHQALEQHGS
+530 LIHQALEQHGS
-541 WQGELVEARKNGEL
+541 WQGELVETRKNGEL
-555 YPQWLQLNVVRDIR
+555 YPQWLQLNVVRDRR
-569 GNVSHIVGFFADLS
+569 GKVRHIVGFFADLS

-605 NRSLFRERLN
+605 NRSLFRERLR

-648 VADQMLQKMA
+648 VADQLLQKMA

-685 YGNLSSLARVA
+685 YGSLSSLTRVA
-696 TRLSTK
+696 TRLLSK
-702 LRLPLTVE
+702 LRLPITVE

-722 SMLPDNAR
+722 SMLPDSAR
-730 EISALVSQSNMAMQH
+730 EIAALVSQANMAMAH

-750 GNNFQFYTDSLQA
+750 GNNFQFYTESLQA

-771 ENHLRKAIEEKQ
+771 ENQLRKAIEDDQ
-783 LKVFYQ
+783 LMVFYQ

-802 EALVRWDHPTMG
+802 EALVRWEHPILG

-842 CWQACEWQRQG
+842 CRQACQWQRQG

-862 LSVHQLRQGKLVS
+862 LSVYQLRQGKLVS

-881 EETGLAPHYLELE
+881 EETGLEPHLLELE

-951 RGLGEGGEDAAITR
+951 RGLAEGGEDAAITR

-978 VAEGVERPEQL
+978 VAEGVEEPAQLAFLRAEQ
-989 EFLKAELCDEVQ
+989 CDEVQ

-1006 RPVEAFAVAE
+1006 RPVDAQGLA
-1016 LLRADNPFA
+1016 LLLQAQSR

>member
-1 MKESWRTTGQS
+1 
-12 LAASLDGPR
+12 
-21 FCGFE
+21 
-26 RLQRAIFFAVFMIWS
+26 
-41 SLVRAIACVCSVEFR
+41 
-56 ARMLTII
+56 
-63 RTRTLPMTLSSSLS
+63 MTLSTGPS
-77 GPLVEPRVI
+77 GPFVEPRVV

-112 MLINGLV
+112 MLLNGLV
-119 CAGLLWSPQ
+119 CAWLLWSPE
-128 RYLLV
+128 RYWLV
-133 SIWLIWLLSLVALR
+133 SVWMVWLLALVALR

-154 DSAMP
+154 DSAIP

-164 PIWRRMFLLGSAIS
+164 PVWRRMFLLGSAVS
-178 GLTLAA
+178 GLTLAC
-184 AGIALVP
+184 AGIALMP
-191 TDSFLQQAWVFGLIG
+191 TDNFLQQAWVFGLIG
-206 AATLSASVAYAV
+206 AAILSASVAYAV

-239 WGGDEQQQGWGWL
+239 WGGDEQQRGWGWL
-252 GLILLGSLSV
+252 GLILLVSLSV

-269 LIQRELMRRFQN
+269 LIQMGLLRRFQN

-294 SELLNQELAREIEQR
+294 SEQLNSELLREVEQR
-309 RHAEEEL
+309 RRAEEEL

-331 RELDAANQ
+331 LELDAANQ

-352 KASELGL
+352 KASQLGL

-369 HHTQLKE
+369 HHSHIKE
-376 LFGIEPEFVTAMLSH
+376 LFGLEPEFVRAMLSH
-391 LKPRLHPLDLPPLRR
+391 LKPLLHPEDLPLLKR

-418 YQIEYRVRHGDGH
+418 YLVEYRVRHGDGH

-444 GANGRVI
+444 GPGGRVL
-451 RMVGTRRDISVSKGL
+451 RMVGTRRDISASKQQ
-466 EEQRQLAA
+466 EEQQRLSAM
-474 TVFEAASEGIVIFD
+474 VFEAASEGIVILD
-488 PDYALIA
+488 PDYVLLAA
-495 VNQAFSRVT
+495 NQAFSRVT

-510 LLGRNVVELPC
+510 MLGRNVVDLPC

-530 AIHQALEQHGS
+530 VIHQALEQHGS

-555 YPQWLQLNVVRDIR
+555 YPQWLQLNVVRDTR
-569 GNVSHIVGFFADLS
+569 GNISHIVGFFADLS

-605 NRSLFRERLN
+605 NRSLFRERLR
-615 EAHQRVRQG
+615 EAHQRMRQG

-629 LLHINLDRFKL
+629 LVHINLDRFKL
-640 LNDSLGHE
+640 LNDSLGHD
-648 VADQMLQKMA
+648 VADQLLQKMA

-685 YGNLSSLARVA
+685 YGSLSSLTRVA
-696 TRLSTK
+696 TRLSAK
-702 LRLPLTVE
+702 LRLPITVE

-722 SMLPDNAR
+722 SMLPDSAR
-730 EISALVSQSNMAMQH
+730 EIPALISQANIAMQH

-750 GNNFQFYTDSLQA
+750 GNNFQFYTASLQA

-771 ENHLRKAIEEKQ
+771 ENQLRKAVEESQ

-802 EALVRWDHPTMG
+802 EALVRWDHPDLG

-819 DFIGLAEETGLI
+819 DFIGLAEEIGLI

-853 LEPIRVSVN
+853 LPAIRVSVN

-875 LVRQVL
+875 LVRSVL
-881 EETGLAPHYLELE
+881 EETGLAPHFLELE
-894 LTESQ
+894 LTESH
-899 LLDSVEHIIA
+899 LLDSVEHIVS

-951 RGLGEGGEDAAITR
+951 RGLSEGGADAAITR

-978 VAEGVERPEQL
+978 VAEGVEHPGQL
-989 EFLKAELCDEVQ
+989 AFLKEQKCDEVQ

-1006 RPVEAFAVAE
+1006 RPVEAEGLAA
-1016 LLRADNPFA
+1016 LLRAETL